1 VDAPEFDG
9 SGHFGAMAVIR
20 LALSNE
26 EKHDADGNAP
36 IRGGTTKNHL
46 AKAGRYE

>member
-1 VDAPEFDG
+1 VDAPQFDQ

-26 EKHDADGNAP
+26 EKHAADGNAP
-36 IRGGTTKNHL
+36 IRVGTTTNL
-46 AKAGRYE
+46 AKAGLI